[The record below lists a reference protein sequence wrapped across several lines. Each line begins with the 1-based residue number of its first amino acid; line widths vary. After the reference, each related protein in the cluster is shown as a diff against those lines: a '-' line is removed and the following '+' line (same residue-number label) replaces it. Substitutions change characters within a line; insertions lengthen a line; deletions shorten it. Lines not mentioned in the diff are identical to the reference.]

1 MAKRKF
7 NKWLLMALGAG
18 LILLTL
24 VVATTGEPEPE
35 YAGKTLSRWLEA
47 ANMEKLEMTQLQII
61 ERAFGGEVGT
71 NSPGP
76 AAQAIRKMGGQTL
89 PHLLRRLRAR
99 ETWLTRAQDKVG
111 QFADFVPKSPDVFQT
126 QYLAKLGFE
135 ILGTNAWPA
144 IPELTRLLM
153 ETNSAMQAAASL
165 CELAAPGVKN
175 VHSALLDPKVSNAAR
190 AEIVFALT
198 FRNGRMQNEID
209 QTEIIPVVMSFL
221 DSPHD
226 RLRFWS
232 ASYFHQIHGDPSVV
246 VPELVARLDHSDPK
260 TRAYIARALG
270 SYGTNASLAIP
281 KLEALL
287 LQPNGPAGSVKTLH
301 GFYRAAIKDIRGLDQ
316 SSPTRDLAE

>member
-1 MAKRKF
+1 MAGGGKH
-7 NKWLLMALGAG
+7 GDAG
-18 LILLTL
+18 DD
-24 VVATTGEPEPE
+24 
-35 YAGKTLSRWLEA
+35 
-47 ANMEKLEMTQLQII
+47 QLQII

-165 CELAAPGVKN
+165 CELGAPGVKTI
-175 VHSALLDPKVSNAAR
+175 HTALLDPEISDAAR
-190 AEIVFALT
+190 AEIVMALT
-198 FRNGRMQNEID
+198 WRTSMYQAEID
-209 QTEIIPVVMSFL
+209 QTEILPVVMNLL
-221 DSPHD
+221 DS
-226 RLRFWS
+226 RVEFLRVVL
-232 ASYFHQIHGDPSVV
+232 ALYFSRIRGEPEVV
-246 VPELVARLDHSDPK
+246 VPQLAARLDHPDPK
-260 TRAYIARALG
+260 TRAYIAKALG
-270 SYGTNASLAIP
+270 SYGTNATSVIP
-281 KLEALL
+281 RLEALL
-287 LQPNGPAGSVKTLH
+287 LQPNAAGPVKTLH
-301 GFYRAAIKDIRGLDQ
+301 DFYRAAIKDIRGLVR
-316 SSPTRDLAE
+316 SSPTPAPAE